1 MAEQSF
7 SNYLAHNLFG
17 NSKAGTW
24 NVLPAVLNTWSNLL
38 ANKGNQTSYELY
50 RQQARSY
57 IDTAKDNAELIKNQ
71 GAIALRN
78 LQYKNKLER
87 GNDVVRVAAGNGKL
101 SGSNLDVLVRKEK
114 IRKMNEQT
122 VNANYTIQAM
132 LELTNG
138 YRKAANEYGT
148 LAAKA
153 GADKYAAL
161 ASILKGVETYMGLT
175 VRDAKV
181 QSKEVN
187 AREQAQY
194 KVSAEKDNIDYE
206 YGTGKYQKPKIPENL
221 MSGDGKDYSSNEA
234 IILNR
239 DSVASSYNIQFA

>member
-7 SNYLAHNLFG
+7 SNYLVHNLFG

-24 NVLPAVLNTWSNLL
+24 NVLPAVLSTWSNLL
-38 ANKGNQTSYELY
+38 ATKGNETSYELY

-57 IDTAKDNAELIKNQ
+57 IDTAQSNADLIKNQ

-78 LQYKNKLER
+78 LQYKNKLEK
-87 GNDVVRVAAGNGKL
+87 GNDVLRVAAGNGKL

-122 VNANYTIQAM
+122 LNANYTIQAM

-138 YRKAANEYGT
+138 YRKAANEYGV

-161 ASILKGVETYMGLT
+161 ASILKGVETYMGFT
-175 VRDAKV
+175 VRDARV
-181 QSKEVN
+181 QSKVTN
-187 AREQAQY
+187 AKEQTDF
-194 KVSAEKDNIDYE
+194 KISAEKDNIDYE
-206 YGTGKYQKPKIPENL
+206 YGTGSYSKPKSSNTIL
-221 MSGDGKDYSSNEA
+221 SGDGKDYSNEA

-239 DSVASSYNIQFA
+239 DTLANNYEINFG

>member
-7 SNYLAHNLFG
+7 SNYLTHNLFG

-24 NVLPAVLNTWSNLL
+24 NVLPAVLSTWSNLL
-38 ANKGNQTSYELY
+38 STKSSETSYELY

-57 IDTAKDNAELIKNQ
+57 IDTAQSNAELIKNQ

-87 GNDVVRVAAGNGKL
+87 GNDIVRVAAGNGKL

-122 VNANYTIQAM
+122 LNANYTIQAM

-138 YRKAANEYGT
+138 YKKAANEYGA

-181 QSKEVN
+181 QSKVTN
-187 AREQAQY
+187 AKEQTDF
-194 KVSAEKDNIDYE
+194 KVDAEKDNIDYE
-206 YGTGKYQKPKIPENL
+206 YGTGKYSRAL
-221 MSGDGKDYSSNEA
+221 SGDGKDYSNEA
-234 IILNR
+234 IISNR
-239 DSVASSYNIQFA
+239 DTLANNYEINFR

>member
-7 SNYLAHNLFG
+7 SNYLVHNLFG

-24 NVLPAVLNTWSNLL
+24 NVLPAVLSTWSNLL
-38 ANKGNQTSYELY
+38 SAKGNETSYELY

-57 IDTAKDNAELIKNQ
+57 MDTAQSNAELIKNQ

-78 LQYKNKLER
+78 LQYKNKLEK

-101 SGSNLDVLVRKEK
+101 SGSNLDILVRKEK

-122 VNANYTIQAM
+122 LNANYTIQAM

-181 QSKEVN
+181 QSKITN
-187 AREQAQY
+187 AKEQTDFKIA
-194 KVSAEKDNIDYE
+194 AEKDNIDYE
-206 YGTGKYQKPKIPENL
+206 YGTGSYPKPKSSNTIL
-221 MSGDGKDYSSNEA
+221 SGDGKDYSNEA

-239 DSVASSYNIQFA
+239 DTLSNNYEINFG